1 MVSLP
6 SLISTL
12 SNQTIAFGLSMNTAG
27 GIRPPAVMIYSD
39 PVNLINYCKSASV

>member
-12 SNQTIAFGLSMNTAG
+12 SNQTIAFGISMNTAG
-27 GIRPPAVMIYSD
+27 GIRPPAVRIFSD
-39 PVNLINYCKSASV
+39 LVNLYKLL

>member
-12 SNQTIAFGLSMNTAG
+12 SNQTIAFGISMNTAG
-27 GIRPPAVMIYSD
+27 GGSPPAVGSFSD
-39 PVNLINYCKSASV
+39 PVNLYKLL

>member
-27 GIRPPAVMIYSD
+27 GKRPPAVRIYSD

>member
-12 SNQTIAFGLSMNTAG
+12 SNQTIAFGISMNTAG
-27 GIRPPAVMIYSD
+27 GKRPPAVRILTD
-39 PVNLINYCKSASV
+39 PCYYKLL

>member
-12 SNQTIAFGLSMNTAG
+12 SNQTIAFGISMNTAG
-27 GIRPPAVMIYSD
+27 GVRPAVRIPQD
-39 PVNLINYCKSASV
+39 PYYFIKLL